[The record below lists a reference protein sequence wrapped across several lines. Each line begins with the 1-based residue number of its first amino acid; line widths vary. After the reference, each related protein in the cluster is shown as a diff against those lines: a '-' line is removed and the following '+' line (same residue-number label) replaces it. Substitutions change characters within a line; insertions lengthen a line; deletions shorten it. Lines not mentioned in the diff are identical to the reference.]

1 MLILGIDC
9 SSPVGAAGV
18 MKNNNVLGEVNIRF
32 GRRHSERLLPVVK
45 YLFSELEDDIQELEG
60 VAVTVGP
67 GSFTGLRIGISTV
80 KGFARALKIP
90 LCGISTLDL
99 FAYSI
104 YFMEGYLVPVLDARR
119 GRVYT
124 ALYRGGNRDIV
135 SARLTEDRVLP
146 VEELMDELARKYSGG
161 NLYFVGNGI
170 EVCRKYAENLK
181 SEITF
186 LSPVNC
192 VPRGAAVAEVGTF
205 YLNKE
210 GETSSDKL
218 LPRYLKKPQAEINY
232 RRKNNDRG
240 G

>member
-9 SSPVGAAGV
+9 SSSVGAVGV
-18 MKNNNVLGEVNIRF
+18 IKDNTVLGEINIRF
-32 GRRHSERLLPVVK
+32 GRRHSERLLPAIN
-45 YLFSELEDDIQELEG
+45 YLFSELDDNIQDLEG

-90 LCGISTLDL
+90 LRAIPTLDL

-104 YFMEGYLVPVLDARR
+104 YYMDGYLVPVLDARR
-119 GRVYT
+119 DRVYT
-124 ALYRGGNRDIV
+124 ALYRGGERNIA

-146 VEELMDELARKYSGG
+146 VENLMNELARKYSGG
-161 NLYFVGNGI
+161 SFYFVGNGI
-170 EVCRKYAENLK
+170 EVCREYAENFK
-181 SEITF
+181 SNITF

-192 VPRGAAVAEVGTF
+192 IPRGAAVAEMGSF
-205 YLNKE
+205 YLKNE
-210 GETSSDKL
+210 GKTFPDEL

-232 RRKNNDRG
+232 RRKNDDSG
-240 G
+240 D